1 MQAKWLK
8 GTDANKSRF
17 IFDVRNWSK
26 VTEVKKNVIN
36 YSMNAQRENIYY
48 IYLADAFILSNLQKA
63 HLTMWM
69 QPKKLPKYINFII

>member
-1 MQAKWLK
+1 
-8 GTDANKSRF
+8 
-17 IFDVRNWSK
+17 
-26 VTEVKKNVIN
+26 
-36 YSMNAQRENIYY
+36 MNAQRENIYY